1 MGKIRPLVDRLISVE
16 DGQEMHYL
24 ELSAD
29 SSDAASLPT
38 TGVVDGS
45 IAIYSDTG
53 AVNVFNETDTE
64 WVEWMTLKES

>member
-1 MGKIRPLVDRLISVE
+1 MRILVDRLIAVE
-16 DGQEMHYL
+16 DGVEKHYL
-24 ELSAD
+24 EISAD
-29 SSDAASLPT
+29 SSESSDLPT